1 MRKHMMMTH
10 WEDGWHFEFPQSNKS
25 SRARNPIPSSSN
37 PLPPPSSW
45 LKCGWNAS
53 SFSSFWH
60 FKFPQ
65 FNKSSC
71 ALTGNINS
79 VPHISITDILHLKD
93 DGIQLRA
100 LFSTICGF
108 PHPCKSQ
115 YCGIPGSHLEC
126 VARDTKSWRYWRYIS
141 AIFLAGVNVW
151 AISTILGHFWAF
163 LGHFVSFLG
172 HFLVLIFFGQKFISA
187 IFITFCISGTLSPQT
202 KVTRSKS

>member
-25 SRARNPIPSSSN
+25 SRVRDQIPSSSN

-126 VARDTKSWRYWRYIS
+126 VANIITIITIISSSIIIITHAWMEFFSSSSWMS
-141 AIFLAGVNVW
+141 
-151 AISTILGHFWAF
+151 SPTPSSLGNNWK
-163 LGHFVSFLG
+163 
-172 HFLVLIFFGQKFISA
+172 Q
-187 IFITFCISGTLSPQT
+187 
-202 KVTRSKS
+202 